1 MHNFPIQI
9 PPPNGLRTV
18 QYESLKQL
26 NGMLHW
32 ELDPVV
38 SQKSIFGKSL
48 GYLARTPYL
57 LPQPSLAPPFSYNC
71 RTPGM
76 AKEVAKRR
84 EKEEEKKKQKLS
96 NRNAI
101 QKASDCG

>member
-9 PPPNGLRTV
+9 PPVNGLRTV

-48 GYLARTPYL
+48 G
-57 LPQPSLAPPFSYNC
+57 
-71 RTPGM
+71 
-76 AKEVAKRR
+76 
-84 EKEEEKKKQKLS
+84 
-96 NRNAI
+96 
-101 QKASDCG
+101 